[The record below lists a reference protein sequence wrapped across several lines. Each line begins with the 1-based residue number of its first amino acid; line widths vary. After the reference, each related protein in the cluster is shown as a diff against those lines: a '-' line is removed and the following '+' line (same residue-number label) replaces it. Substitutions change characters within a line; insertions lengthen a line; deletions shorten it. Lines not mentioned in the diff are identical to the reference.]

1 MTHFFIALT
10 TKHPQRATVSGEEE
24 GMVPQLSRRGGT
36 NPGNVHAHHDVSCS
50 RPQVTKKQKTTTK
63 ANPGH
68 VTSDHDI

>member
-1 MTHFFIALT
+1 MIHFFIART
-10 TKHPQRATVSGEEE
+10 SKHPQRAAVSSEEE
-24 GMVPQLSRRGGT
+24 GMVSQLSRRGGADLGHLHT
-36 NPGNVHAHHDVSCS
+36 HHDVSCS